1 MYKII
6 ILLLLV
12 TSSCGNK
19 ESIVALRGQTKPT
32 NTIIERKINESK
44 KESTHNKNINIYQAS
59 TEDLLD
65 LYYSNFITEIK
76 RSKNYDTLVNF
87 YAINELSKTK
97 NKKFL
102 ELNSIIMQRFAN
114 FYLFKDKSEKE
125 KISILINAYNFFTI
139 HLYSKM
145 YNKFTNS
152 PLTLNQIVPHSKIPT
167 RFLQKTNFFILAGH
181 KISLDEIENS
191 SDMGIITQNY
201 GNDTRIKF
209 ALGCAYKSCPFTL
222 PQAYRAEKLEEQLN
236 FVTRSNLKLKRI
248 IKIDDDSNITYISN
262 RLSLSEGTIDLLN
275 EYVNITKQIEIN
287 TTQKSLL
294 QNLSKTIP
302 NLNFQIKKTR
312 KRNFQ
317 KACDLEEDFT
327 PIYYCNQVLYG
338 KKNNE
343 YSKMIHDGAICIS
356 YKKEDSGQ
364 VKWKIN
370 GYFNETSYTKDI
382 SLIFESYKY
391 DQNIELLKLKQT
403 KNKVISHIS
412 YNGISNSLEFD
423 QTKTND
429 AKVRSTHILCHDT
442 LR

>member
-1 MYKII
+1 MYQI
-6 ILLLLV
+6 ILLLLLI
-12 TSSCGNK
+12 TSSCGKK
-19 ESIVALRGQTKPT
+19 ESIVALRDQVKPT

-44 KESTHNKNINIYQAS
+44 KESTSNKNINIYQAS

-76 RSKNYDTLVNF
+76 RSKNYDTLVNL
-87 YAINELSKTK
+87 YAINELFKTK

-102 ELNSIIMQRFAN
+102 ELNNIIMQRFAG
-114 FYLFKDKSEKE
+114 FDLFKDKTKKE
-125 KISILINAYNFFTI
+125 KISTLINAYNFFTL

-152 PLTLNQIVPHSKIPT
+152 PLTINQIAPTSKIPT
-167 RFLQKTNFFILAGH
+167 KFLQETKFFILAGH

-191 SDMGIITQNY
+191 STMGIITQTQ
-201 GNDTRIKF
+201 GNDIRIKF
-209 ALGCAYKSCPFTL
+209 ALGCVYKSCPFTL
-222 PQAYRAEKLEEQLN
+222 PQAYRAEILEEQLN
-236 FVTRSNLKLKRI
+236 FVTSSNLKLKRI
-248 IKIDDDSNITYISN
+248 LRIDSDNNITYISN
-262 RLSLSEGTIDLLN
+262 RLSLSESTIDLLN
-275 EYVNITKQIEIN
+275 EYVNITKQVKIN

-302 NLNFQIKKTR
+302 ELDFKIRKTR

-327 PIYYCNQVLYG
+327 PVYYCNQVLYG
-338 KKNNE
+338 KKDSE
-343 YSKMIHDGAICIS
+343 YSKMIHDGGLCIS
-356 YKKEDSGQ
+356 YKKEESGQ

-370 GYFNETSYTKDI
+370 GYLNETSSTKDI
-382 SLIFESYKY
+382 SLIFDSYKY
-391 DQNIELLKLKQT
+391 DQSIELLELKQT
-403 KNKVISHIS
+403 KNKVTSHIN
-412 YNGISNSLEFD
+412 YHGLSNSLEFD

-429 AKVRSTHILCHDT
+429 DKLRSTHILCHDT